1 MNRLARAIIDRLLRR
16 VRAGTLTIVEPG
28 GGQLTYGTGGPAVG
42 PAARVTLRSP
52 RAWRKVLR
60 GSLGLADSY
69 VEGLWDSPDLVGV
82 IRLAARNAALTD
94 RARRRLLPLTRP
106 ARVARALA
114 RPSTRVRRRRDIA
127 THYDLGDELFRRMLD
142 PTMTYSCALFESPRA
157 TLERAQRA
165 KLELVCEKLE
175 LGAGDRVLEI
185 GTGWG
190 SFALHAAST
199 RSCHVTTTTI
209 SGDQHAYASARVRE
223 AGLEDRVSVLREDYR
238 DLRGRYDKLVSIE
251 MIEAVGFR
259 HTSMFL
265 SACSRLL
272 EADGAMLLQA
282 ITIDDR
288 AYEIEK
294 SSRSFIKER
303 IFPGGSLPSLE
314 VLTHELAVHTDL
326 QLVSLQDITTHY
338 VTTLGRWRE
347 RFAAHTDELA
357 ALGYDQRFQRLW
369 SLYLA
374 YCEAGFAER
383 RICDF
388 QLLLAK
394 PGCRLAALRQSDPTT
409 AGLRRSR
416 PWPGEASASAPRTS
430 SSYDASGSKEEQL
443 V

>member
-1 MNRLARAIIDRLLRR
+1 MNRLARAILDLLLQRL
-16 VRAGTLTIVEPG
+16 RAGTLTIVEPG
-28 GGQLTYGTGGPAVG
+28 GAQLTYGSGAPDAG
-42 PAARVTLRSP
+42 PAARATVRSA
-52 RAWRKVLR
+52 RAWRKLLR
-60 GSLGLADSY
+60 GSIGLADSY
-69 VEGLWDSPDLVGV
+69 AEGLWDSPDLVAV

-106 ARVARALA
+106 VRTARALA
-114 RPSTRVRRRRDIA
+114 RPSTRFRRRRDIA
-127 THYDLGDELFRRMLD
+127 AHYDLGDELFSRMLD

-165 KLELVCEKLE
+165 KLELICEKLE

-190 SFALHAAST
+190 SFALHAART
-199 RSCHVTTTTI
+199 RGCHVTTTTI
-209 SGDQHAYASARVRE
+209 SRDQHTYATARVRE
-223 AGLEDRVSVLREDYR
+223 AGLAGRVAVLRQDYR

-259 HTSMFL
+259 HTGTFL

-272 EADGAMLLQA
+272 EPDGAMLLQA

-288 AYEIEK
+288 VYEIEK
-294 SSRSFIKER
+294 ASRSFIKQR

-314 VLTHELAVHTDL
+314 VLTRELRRHTDL
-326 QLVSLQDITTHY
+326 QLVAFQDITSHY
-338 VTTLGRWRE
+338 VTTLRRWRE
-347 RFAAHTDELA
+347 RFAAHAGELA

-383 RICDF
+383 RICDV

-394 PGCRLAALRQSDPTT
+394 PDCRLSTLRPSDPTA
-409 AGLRRSR
+409 AGLRSR
-416 PWPGEASASAPRTS
+416 RQWPGMANVS
-430 SSYDASGSKEEQL
+430 DSKEEQL
-443 V
+443 A